1 MTSPTRIGFIGLGR
15 IGGVMAERLLK
26 AGYGLVVCDT
36 NPEARDRFSALGA
49 EVADTPAA
57 LADAVEIAFLSLPMP
72 SVLQTVCLGE
82 NGLNE
87 GGRLQVAVDLS
98 TSGPAVVREIAEVF
112 AQSGKTLVDAPVSG
126 GVPGA
131 AAGTLALM
139 ASGPSAALDRVRPM
153 FEVLAKEIFV
163 MGEETGLG
171 QTMKLVNNMVLAS
184 CAVASFEATVFG
196 VKAGLSADR
205 MLEVINVSSGRN
217 FATMQKMPNS
227 VLPGTFPPGFA
238 TELMLKDVS
247 LAVDEAEGLGARL
260 WMGSAA
266 RAFFEHAVSQGYTS
280 QDYSETIKI
289 LEDRAGAAVRS
300 NS

>member
-1 MTSPTRIGFIGLGR
+1 MTTQTRIGFIGLGR
-15 IGGVMAERLLK
+15 IGGVMAERLLT

-36 NPEARDRFSALGA
+36 NQEACDRFRVLGA
-49 EVADTPAA
+49 EVAETPAA

-98 TSGPAVVREIAEVF
+98 TSGPAIVREIAGVF
-112 AQSGKTLVDAPVSG
+112 EQSGKALVDAPVSG
-126 GVPGA
+126 GVTGA

-139 ASGPSAALDRVRPM
+139 ASGAPAALDRVMPM
-153 FEVLAKEIFV
+153 FEVLAKDVFV
-163 MGEETGLG
+163 MGDQAGLG
-171 QTMKLVNNMVLAS
+171 QTMKLVNNMVAACCS
-184 CAVASFEATVFG
+184 IASFEATVFG

-205 MLEVINVSSGRN
+205 MLEVLNVSSGRN

-247 LAVDEAEGLGARL
+247 LAVDEAESSGAHL
-260 WMGSAA
+260 WMGTAA
-266 RAFFEHAVSQGYTS
+266 RAFFEHAVSQGYTA
-280 QDYSETIKI
+280 QDYAETIKI
-289 LEDRAGAAVRS
+289 LESRAGAEVRS
-300 NS
+300 KP